1 MRWLMPLAISLT
13 ALSGLPG
20 LFSRR
25 ARWLGD
31 TLAALLLVAGCLLG
45 LVASAVGFLHP
56 EALRVDLAW
65 SLPGARL
72 VLRVDALAA
81 TFLAPL
87 FAVAALGAVYGLSYW
102 REQDHPASAR
112 GVRLFYGLTV
122 AGMALLL
129 SAANA
134 VLFLVGWELMTLAA
148 FALVGAEHERS
159 EVRHASLV
167 YLAVTRGGTLC
178 LFAFFALLHAV
189 TGSLDLDLVSLPGRA
204 SPVELAAL
212 FVLALLG
219 FGMKAG
225 FMPLHVW
232 LPGAHA
238 NAPSHVSALMSGVL
252 IKMGIYGLVRFT
264 SFFPSP
270 PLWWGG
276 TLVACGIVSGIAG
289 VAFAIGQHDLKRLL
303 AYHSVENIGI
313 IGLGIGMGMLGQAT
327 WHPAVTALGYGGAL
341 LHVLNHAL
349 FKGLLFLSAGAVIH
363 GTGTGNIERLGGLA
377 RKTPVN
383 AALFLIAALAI
394 CALPPL
400 NGFVSE
406 WLVYGSMLGGAFKTS
421 GAASG
426 IAVLGTVS
434 LALIGGL
441 ALACFAKAF
450 GVIFLG
456 EPRDASIKP
465 HTTPG
470 PMRLGMALLAAC
482 CIAIGVLPGFFVPL
496 TATGVA
502 AVSRLASAEIVRATT
517 DILIPAGRLS
527 LAAAVLIGITAALT
541 LARWALLRRNMPTPA
556 AKVRTW
562 GCGYAAPTAR
572 MQYTASSFAWS
583 LVHSFRYVLWPDRAA
598 SAPTGVFPGHAH
610 LETHTPDMA
619 ENDFFTP
626 LFRGAARVFR
636 MIRTV
641 SWSGAPSADIHAVP
655 PSGRVN
661 LLRLMLEHATRGL
674 RRGSI
679 QVYLMFMVLALLVV
693 FLVEVFVSPGSF
705 DPSAVQSLPGVAP

>member
-313 IGLGIGMGMLGQAT
+313 IAIGLGVALVGRSLGAPT
-327 WHPAVTALGYGGAL
+327 LVGLGLAGAL
-341 LHVLNHAL
+341 LHVWNHGL
-349 FKGLLFLSAGAVIH
+349 FKALLFLSAGAVVH
-363 GTGTGNIERLGGLA
+363 ATGTRTIDELGGLA
-377 RKTPVN
+377 RRMPRT
-383 AALFLIAALAI
+383 ALAFVLGAVAI
-394 CALPPL
+394 SGLPPL

-406 WLVYGSMLGGAFKTS
+406 YLVYLGLFDAAKS
-421 GAASG
+421 QAGAAWIVG
-426 IAVLGTVS
+426 GLGAPA
-434 LALIGGL
+434 LALIG
-441 ALACFAKAF
+441 ALAVACFVKVF
-450 GVIFLG
+450 GAVFLG
-456 EPRDASIKP
+456 EPRSHRVARAHEVDGTMLAPMAALAGGCVVIGL
-465 HTTPG
+465 G
-470 PMRLGMALLAAC
+470 PALFLPVIARAVRGWAPELAADIGP
-482 CIAIGVLPGFFVPL
+482 IASLEWLSVANGLLLGLVLG
-496 TATGVA
+496 A
-502 AVSRLASAEIVRATT
+502 AVWLAWRARRSLTT
-517 DILIPAGRLS
+517 RDVG
-527 LAAAVLIGITAALT
+527 
-541 LARWALLRRNMPTPA
+541 
-556 AKVRTW
+556 TW
-562 GCGYAAPTAR
+562 DCGYAAPSAR
-572 MQYTASSFAWS
+572 MQYTASSFAATIVG
-583 LVHSFRYVLWPDRAA
+583 LFAFVLRPKTERPVLDEPFPRAA
-598 SAPTGVFPGHAH
+598 RFHTSVPDGVLDRLLLPGLARAGLLMARARRATQGSVHAY
-610 LETHTPDMA
+610 LLYM
-619 ENDFFTP
+619 
-626 LFRGAARVFR
+626 LV
-636 MIRTV
+636 
-641 SWSGAPSADIHAVP
+641 AVI
-655 PSGRVN
+655 
-661 LLRLMLEHATRGL
+661 A
-674 RRGSI
+674 
-679 QVYLMFMVLALLVV
+679 ALLWWR
-693 FLVEVFVSPGSF
+693 
-705 DPSAVQSLPGVAP
+705 